1 MNKTVK
7 TESMKSEKI
16 AIIDNRTGR
25 RTDALLI
32 EDPDDTYVEAIDKLW
47 WIYRQRFFTAL
58 KDTLK
63 PKPEHHHWNWQ
74 WKFRQALAR
83 NTFFKCFGIICDG
96 DPQGLLMLN
105 YGQEY
110 RARLP
115 EQQGQPLVYLAYIE
129 SAPWNVRGY
138 SNTPSYGGV
147 GTLLCK
153 AAIEFSVRLG
163 YDGRAALHSL
173 PSVEGFYARHCGM
186 LACGPDEKHKGLVYF
201 ESTPEISSAFLTKAE
216 E

>member
-1 MNKTVK
+1 
-7 TESMKSEKI
+7 MKSETI
-16 AIIDNRTGR
+16 EIIDSRNNGR

-32 EDPDDTYVEAIDKLW
+32 EDPDDGYIEAIDKLW
-47 WIYRQRFFTAL
+47 WVYRQRFFNTL
-58 KDTLK
+58 KDAHK
-63 PKPEHHHWNWQ
+63 PKPEHHHWS
-74 WKFRQALAR
+74 WKWKLRQELER
-83 NTFFKCFGIICDG
+83 NAFFKCFGIVCEG

-138 SNTPSYGGV
+138 CDVPRFGGV

-153 AAIEFSVRLG
+153 AAIEFSIRLG
-163 YDGRAALHSL
+163 YDGRTALHSL
-173 PSVEGFYARHCGM
+173 PSVEGFYAKRCGM
-186 LACGPDEKHKGLVYF
+186 LPCGPDETYEGLVYY
-201 ESTPEISSAFLTKAE
+201 ESTPEISSAFLAKAE
-216 E
+216 G